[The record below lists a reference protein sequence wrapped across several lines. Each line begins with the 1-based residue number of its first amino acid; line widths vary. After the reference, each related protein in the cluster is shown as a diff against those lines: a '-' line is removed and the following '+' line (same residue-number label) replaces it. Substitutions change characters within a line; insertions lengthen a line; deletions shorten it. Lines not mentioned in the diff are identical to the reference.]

1 MIATAQCKRRMSHHE
16 TKHQVGSQS
25 DSSCPEKRANSLRAF
40 NTNIFRNSIQ
50 WHALLGRLVLNGL
63 HQSCV
68 IRCPCFSASGVL
80 AEACPFGTTPHM
92 PTVQPSFLE
101 TDVHIYCELQLQLQF
116 KFLQPDFLKIVD
128 ALFDALARLEI

>member
-1 MIATAQCKRRMSHHE
+1 MKRS
-16 TKHQVGSQS
+16 HQVGSQS

-50 WHALLGRLVLNGL
+50 WHMWHALLGRLVLNGL

-80 AEACPFGTTPHM
+80 AEACPFGTTPRPPYSQASLKLM
-92 PTVQPSFLE
+92 FISTVSSNCNFSSKFCNQFFFKLLMLTLMLLPGWKYKCPRSKHSE
-101 TDVHIYCELQLQLQF
+101 DV
-116 KFLQPDFLKIVD
+116 
-128 ALFDALARLEI
+128 